1 MLSCR
6 IKVFADCIQKKD
18 SHMLQLATITAQNDA
33 SILLYFM
40 SSQML

>member
-1 MLSCR
+1 MLLCR

-18 SHMLQLATITAQNDA
+18 SHILQLAMITVQSDA

-40 SSQML
+40 SSQMF